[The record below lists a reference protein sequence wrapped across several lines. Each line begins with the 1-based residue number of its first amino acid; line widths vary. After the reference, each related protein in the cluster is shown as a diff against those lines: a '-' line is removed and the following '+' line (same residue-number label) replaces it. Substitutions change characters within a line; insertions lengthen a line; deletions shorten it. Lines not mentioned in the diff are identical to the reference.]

1 MIVGDGQRLKFVLIG
16 VVTFWVMTAAP
27 AWAADG
33 GGFNPQQ
40 LLREVLEAIKGLGS
54 GGAIAFIG
62 IYILATV
69 AFFPGSILTLGAG
82 FVFGVVQGSILVFI
96 GATIGATLAFL
107 LGRYVARDWVAEK
120 IAGNPKFAALDRAI
134 GRAGF
139 KIVLLT
145 RLSPVFLLN
154 SKYK

>member
-1 MIVGDGQRLKFVLIG
+1 MTVRNGQRLKFVLIA

-33 GGFNPQQ
+33 DGFNPQQ
-40 LLREVLEAIKGLGS
+40 LLREVLEAIKGLGP

-107 LGRYVARDWVAEK
+107 LGRDVARDWVAEK
-120 IAGNPKFAALDRAI
+120 IAGNPKFTALDRAI
-134 GRAGF
+134 GRAGL

-145 RLSPVFLLN
+145 RLSPVFPLN
-154 SKYK
+154 SKYE